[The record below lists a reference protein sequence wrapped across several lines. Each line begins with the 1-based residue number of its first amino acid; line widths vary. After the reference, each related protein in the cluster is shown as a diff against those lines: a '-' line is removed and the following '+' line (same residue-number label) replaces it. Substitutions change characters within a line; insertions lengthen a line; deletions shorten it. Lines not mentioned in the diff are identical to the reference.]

1 MEGAR
6 NHFMALLWLEFI
18 EHHRVAADAQAQ
30 LVVLVGVL
38 HCILQH
44 SFVEHV
50 DVDVV
55 RLLSRVVCM
64 VSSFSKDSAYMQY
77 KS

>member
-1 MEGAR
+1 MEGVH
-6 NHFMALLWLEFI
+6 NHFMALLWQEFV
-18 EHHRVAADAQAQ
+18 EHHSVAADAQAQ

-50 DVDVV
+50 GAPSVSCGVYGE
-55 RLLSRVVCM
+55 LL
-64 VSSFSKDSAYMQY
+64 
-77 KS
+77 